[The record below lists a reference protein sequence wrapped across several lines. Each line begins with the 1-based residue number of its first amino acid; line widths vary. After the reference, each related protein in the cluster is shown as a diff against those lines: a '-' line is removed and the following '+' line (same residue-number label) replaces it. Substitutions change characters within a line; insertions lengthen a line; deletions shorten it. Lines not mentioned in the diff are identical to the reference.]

1 MSESFDN
8 GKAPMTIKLWE
19 AGIYNLVTVK
29 KTTKKDLIDVT
40 KLIWSGELEDTLK
53 ELGCDNNILEQ
64 VKELIKK
71 HDLFTIH
78 TSIIQ
83 DSNVLSIVIKCSI
96 TYWVK
101 LIILKKTEYYSI
113 NIKTGERELKYWFSI
128 SGEKFQK
135 EY

>member
-1 MSESFDN
+1 M
-8 GKAPMTIKLWE
+8 
-19 AGIYNLVTVK
+19 
-29 KTTKKDLIDVT
+29 
-40 KLIWSGELEDTLK
+40 EDTLK

-96 TYWVK
+96 TY
-101 LIILKKTEYYSI
+101 
-113 NIKTGERELKYWFSI
+113 
-128 SGEKFQK
+128 
-135 EY
+135 